1 MVFWFQVVLVLMP
14 AWHGSAGPAD
24 SIIQICD
31 KMMQT
36 VDGDVNQELVLR
48 CKTLLTKWK
57 ADLKL
62 SGTETGASVERLQS
76 GAVKSNVDLAVNGS
90 IRAHQVRAEN
100 LLVFGDVRSSIIM
113 GKTVTS
119 SLVTAD
125 VLETPLIR
133 SPTGTITIDGN
144 LRLTGESGS
153 PSAAGKPISFLS
165 TNEIVVNG
173 KKQWAQWAHDHF
185 QNTAEGWSH
194 NQISSCARGEQST
207 ASDRFLGGH
216 CNFANTNVS
225 KTYRNLPPHTHLRL
239 SARFHFL
246 DQWRGET
253 GFALVDQHYVWT
265 ESCGDPDGDDSSSG
279 VDMCGGAAADRKFS
293 SPVHAVVEH
302 NRPNATIVFGSTLD
316 DHPCRHSFG
325 VDDVIV
331 EVL

>member
-1 MVFWFQVVLVLMP
+1 MS

-24 SIIQICD
+24 TVVQICD
-31 KMMQT
+31 KMMQS
-36 VDGDVNQELVLR
+36 VDGDVNQELILR

-57 ADLKL
+57 ADLQI
-62 SGTETGASVERLQS
+62 SGTGMVGGTERLSS
-76 GAVKSNVDLAVNGS
+76 GSVKSNVDLAVNGS
-90 IRAHQVRAEN
+90 IRAHQIRAEN
-100 LLVFGDVRSSIIM
+100 LLVFGDVRSSIVM
-113 GKTVTS
+113 GTTVTS

-144 LRLTGESGS
+144 LRLTGENAAGS
-153 PSAAGKPISFLS
+153 TGGNYSGKPISFLS
-165 TNEIVVNG
+165 TKEIMVNG

-185 QNTAEGWSH
+185 QHTAEGWSH
-194 NQISSCARGEQST
+194 DQISSCAKGEQAT

-216 CNFANTNVS
+216 CHFANTNVS
-225 KTYRNLPPHTHLRL
+225 KTYSNLPPHTHLRL

-253 GFALVDQHYVWT
+253 GFALVDQHYVWS
-265 ESCGDPDGDDSSSG
+265 ESCGHPGVVGSG
-279 VDMCGGAAADRKFS
+279 VDMCGGADADLKFS
-293 SPVHAVVEH
+293 SAVRAIVEH
-302 NRPNATIVFGSTLD
+302 DRPSATVVFGSTLD
-316 DHPCRHSFG
+316 GHPCQHSFG